1 MEIKIEKWAGHDI
14 RFVEVNGEWRAV
26 LKDICDALDLKTF
39 KISQRLDPKM
49 LERVPIDM
57 SVIPNKYN
65 RSPGENRT
73 RSMLVVSEEGIYEAL
88 YSSRKLEAR
97 KFRRWSTEIMKKLR
111 SIAGLQQYEVMRMA
125 DTDVQE
131 YIDDILSTI
140 YYDDEKKCLM
150 RSVTVRGGDVEQVP
164 LLDE

>member
-1 MEIKIEKWAGHDI
+1 MEMKIEKWAGHDI

-39 KISQRLDPKM
+39 KISQRLDPRM

-97 KFRRWSTEIMKKLR
+97 KIAKCQNCGCEFSYEREDVLRDPVCRIEYYVNCPQCNNSIKVITER
-111 SIAGLQQYEVMRMA
+111 TGGSI
-125 DTDVQE
+125 
-131 YIDDILSTI
+131 
-140 YYDDEKKCLM
+140 
-150 RSVTVRGGDVEQVP
+150 
-164 LLDE
+164 

>member
-1 MEIKIEKWAGHDI
+1 MEMKIEKWAGHDI

-49 LERVPIDM
+49 LERVSIDM

-65 RSPGENRT
+65 RSPGENKT
-73 RSMLVVSEEGIYEAL
+73 RNMLVVSEEGIYEAL

-97 KFRRWSTEIMKKLR
+97 KFRRWSAEIMKKLR

-125 DTDVQE
+125 DADIQS

-140 YYDDEKKCLM
+140 YYDDDKKCLM

-164 LLDE
+164 LIEE

>member
-1 MEIKIEKWAGHDI
+1 MEMKIEKWAGHDI

-39 KISQRLDPKM
+39 KISQRLDPRM

-57 SVIPNKYN
+57 SVIPTKSN

-97 KFRRWSTEIMKKLR
+97 KFRRWSAEIMKKLR

-150 RSVTVRGGDVEQVP
+150 RSVTVRGGDVEQIP
-164 LLDE
+164 LIGE

>member
-1 MEIKIEKWAGHDI
+1 MEMKIEKWAGHDI

-39 KISQRLDPKM
+39 KISQRLDPRT

-57 SVIPNKYN
+57 SVIPNEYN

-97 KFRRWSTEIMKKLR
+97 KFRRWSAEIMKKLR

-140 YYDDEKKCLM
+140 YYDDEKKYLM
-150 RSVTVRGGDVEQVP
+150 RSVTVRGGDVEQIP

>member
-1 MEIKIEKWAGHDI
+1 MEMKIEKWAGHDI

-26 LKDICDALDLKTF
+26 LKDICDALDLKT
-39 KISQRLDPKM
+39 SQRLDPKT
-49 LERVPIDM
+49 LERIPIDM

-73 RSMLVVSEEGIYEAL
+73 RNMLVVSEEGIYEAL

-97 KFRRWSTEIMKKLR
+97 KFRKWSAEIMKKLR
-111 SIAGLQQYEVMRMA
+111 SIAGLRQYEVMRMA

-140 YYDDEKKCLM
+140 YYDDDRKCLM

-164 LLDE
+164 LFKE